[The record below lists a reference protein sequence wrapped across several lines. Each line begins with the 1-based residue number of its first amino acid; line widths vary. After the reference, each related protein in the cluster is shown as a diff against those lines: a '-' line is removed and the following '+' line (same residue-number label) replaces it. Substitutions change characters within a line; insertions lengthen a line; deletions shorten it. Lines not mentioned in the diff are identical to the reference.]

1 MNESFMIELEDF
13 GQMIQSDMETIRADW
28 RELYSKDYLVNI
40 LANYQKDFEEMI
52 SKIRSEE
59 DADY

>member
-13 GQMIQSDMETIRADW
+13 GQMIQSDMETIKADW
-28 RELYSKDYLVNI
+28 RELYSKDYLLNI

>member
-13 GQMIQSDMETIRADW
+13 GQMIQSDMETISADW
-28 RELYSKDYLVNI
+28 RELYSKDYLLNI

>member
-13 GQMIQSDMETIRADW
+13 GQMIQSDIETISADR
-28 RELYSKDYLVNI
+28 RELYSKDHLLNI

>member
-13 GQMIQSDMETIRADW
+13 GQMIQSDMETIRASW
-28 RELYSKDYLVNI
+28 RELYSKDHLLNI